1 MKKLLKLFLVY
12 ISIIII
18 IPNVNAFKVGE
29 EFEVKTYSFGNK
41 SSVGFPYD
49 YSMTSATQKTT
60 EISFEAY
67 CLDRN
72 KKGPTG
78 EVAFIV
84 DRVMPDQTS
93 KNVAK
98 YDYASINIIN
108 SSASYEEK
116 NLAIRFLTDVIMG
129 YSDTKINAPSY
140 YEQEV
145 AALSVFLKDSEF
157 ADAYNKFTNNKVI
170 KATTNYKGEI
180 DLLNGVKTILKDG
193 LNFAANIME
202 QNQGITKISE
212 GNEGTVEKT
221 TSGGYNTYKKI
232 VSIKLDIYSI
242 TGEGDNEYFKIM
254 SQPIIEANNGA
265 TVTMLGVSESFI
277 DSENGWSSISVGE
290 DLSKRLS
297 GRKGTLYLGFLVE
310 VTTPEENDSIEE
322 EQSEEDCSVKIK
334 IEYEY
339 TSPYSGAVLAHS
351 NSAYKQTTQRFMIA
365 STDPIHGDFTLDTSL
380 CSKTSCDPTI
390 AVPTICE
397 PGEDNKVNEKGLVE
411 YEFREAYN
419 ADTGEY
425 NIKKCLLKK
434 NSNDIADNS
443 YKYIDS
449 DNAEMV
455 RDNPY
460 CEVKCKEDY
469 KFGVPYKKTTES
481 GRYFQIGASIKGEQ
495 DCYTTKL
502 DYNKYTEDIVK
513 KQKEII
519 DTYNKWLEN
528 YENHIKLGWSKD
540 GSMTCSPTR
549 CTTDEEDGSCH
560 SSGSS
565 YHGDF
570 MKVVHSNS
578 FYNAVINKGDVWTLS
593 VTPTSK
599 GTKRF
604 GIFTDTARC
613 SDSCSRTG
621 TCKREK
627 TAEEDWQDQDS
638 TFQSNILSA
647 KRKLKNL
654 IEQLRQIVDKYNSCV
669 ADHNYASKQEDRSNA
684 YGNSAFWDMVY
695 IYDPEVYYSYDEP
708 EPNNKNINKW
718 IEQVQSLSCDNGT
731 CDVMVSSD
739 ELITAEKCSDK
750 GSVKCN
756 TSSSITDI
764 DENTHPSTWYCIG
777 EVDNEY
783 KKCDGEE
790 RSNTLTTDDYNVEYH
805 WMVLDDD
812 LNTGVDGVVHIG
824 NNLKNSKHLV
834 TKVDYVHK
842 IAESKGSYTTARV
855 YFSGHDD
862 GDIKIE
868 NANEIENYDLID
880 GLPVSINTPQ
890 GVYNYTLTLK
900 NIGTYY
906 NTTPE
911 MGRIFDDE
919 GNTMSN
925 KYIDKG
931 IRPSATKENGT
942 EVKGNEYVCTY
953 EVSANECTDS
963 KGTKHYKT
971 ECNLENE
978 TWDECKQRLC
988 PNSAGP
994 YCVHDSDGYYVCD
1007 NNYYD
1012 SSCRKQSSREAA
1024 LSEVGCTIG
1033 KPCEK
1038 NYNCCPNCTVECIGE
1053 CVIKS
1058 ECTGN
1063 DCKTDPTVAAKPQ
1076 FNFKPISPGNIF
1088 PTDRE
1093 IGYNWDIS
1101 GKYSNSL
1108 VARKAKDTRE
1118 EITARANDVSSETE
1132 TGNNIPKVED
1142 YSLKVT
1148 MDTNMINKIREY
1160 NQEQGTYNNDTM
1172 TCKDY
1177 VLTKYGT
1184 DEEGCKKAGYSF
1196 VNDKCIMSNI
1206 FCYSD
1211 FVDKLLDG
1219 DFGGEVDMTNQEG
1232 RTKAKEEFNKQ
1243 YSGITGTLDNVITN
1257 DYWTIYSFTTLDTNG
1272 DGIPDVG
1279 PSWK

>member
-1 MKKLLKLFLVY
+1 MKKLLKLFLIY

-29 EFEVKTYSFGNK
+29 EFNVHLYK
-41 SSVGFPYD
+41 SKLPSNVGFPFN
-49 YSMTSATQKTT
+49 YSTTSATSNGK
-60 EISFEAY
+60 SFEAF
-67 CLDRN
+67 CLERN
-72 KKGPTG
+72 KKGPTTPTKYVV
-78 EVAFIV
+78 E
-84 DRVMPDQTS
+84 RLMPSQIS

-98 YDYASINIIN
+98 FDYASINIIN
-108 SSASYEEK
+108 SKKTDSYEEK

-129 YSDTKINAPSY
+129 YSDTKHKAPKY

-145 AALSVFLKDSEF
+145 AAISEFLKDSEF
-157 ADAYNKFTNNKVI
+157 ASAYNKYTNKVI
-170 KATTNYKGEI
+170 KSTTNYSGNIESLK
-180 DLLNGVKTILKDG
+180 NVKNILKDG
-193 LNFAANIME
+193 LNFAADIME
-202 QNQGITKISE
+202 QNQGITKVSKGEE
-212 GNEGTVEKT
+212 GQVQKESNN
-221 TSGGYNTYKKI
+221 GYNIYKKI
-232 VSIKLDIYSI
+232 VAIKLDIYNI
-242 TGEGDNEYFKIM
+242 TGKGNDEYFKII
-254 SQPIIEANNGA
+254 SQPIIEASNGG
-265 TVTMLGVSESFI
+265 TLKMLGVSKSFI
-277 DSENGWSSISVGE
+277 NNENGWENINVGE
-290 DLSKRLS
+290 DLSKKLE
-297 GRKGTLYLGFLVE
+297 GRKGTLYLGFLVSL
-310 VTTPEENDSIEE
+310 VTEEQNDIVEE
-322 EQSEEDCSVKIK
+322 ETDEDCTVKIK
-334 IEYEY
+334 INYEY
-339 TSPYSGAVLAHS
+339 TSPYSGAILKHS
-351 NSAYKQTTQRFMIA
+351 NSLYKQTTQKFMIA
-365 STDPIHGDFTLDTSL
+365 STDPINSDFTLNTTL
-380 CSKTSCDPTI
+380 CSEVTCDPTI
-390 AVPTICE
+390 SVPTLCE
-397 PGEDNKVNEKGLVE
+397 PGEDEKINEDGLIE

-419 ADTGEY
+419 SDTGKY

-443 YKYIDS
+443 YKYIDR

-469 KFGVPYKKTTES
+469 KFGVPYKKTTEA
-481 GRYFQIGASIKGEQ
+481 GRYFQISTSIKGEQ

-502 DYNKYTEDIVK
+502 DYSKYSEDIVK
-513 KQKEII
+513 KQVEII
-519 DTYNKWLEN
+519 ETYNDWLEN
-528 YENHIKLGWSKD
+528 YENHIKLNWSYA
-540 GSMTCSPTR
+540 GNMRCSSDH
-549 CTTDEEDGSCH
+549 CYKNLDDDSCH
-560 SSGSS
+560 SIGSIYGS
-565 YHGDF
+565 Y
-570 MKVVHSNS
+570 MKVVHSNN
-578 FYNAVINKGDVWTLS
+578 FLDPVINKGDVWTLS
-593 VTPTSK
+593 VNNTSI

-604 GIFTDTARC
+604 GKFKNDATCDSNC
-613 SDSCSRTG
+613 SKSG
-621 TCKREK
+621 ECKVEK
-627 TAEEDWQDQDS
+627 TAEQDWQDQDS
-638 TFQSNILSA
+638 TFKKKIQSA
-647 KRKLKNL
+647 KSKLKGL
-654 IEQLRQIVDKYNSCV
+654 LEELRQIVDKYNSCA
-669 ADHNYASKQEDRSNA
+669 ADHNYASKQEDKSQKF
-684 YGNSAFWDMVY
+684 GQKAFWDMVY

-739 ELITAEKCSDK
+739 ELITAEKCSNN

-790 RSNTLTTDDYNVEYH
+790 KSNTLTTDDYNVEYH
-805 WMVLDDD
+805 WMVLDED
-812 LNTGVDGVVHIG
+812 LNTDVNAVVNIG
-824 NNLKNSKHLV
+824 NNLKISKHLI

-842 IAESKGSYTTARV
+842 IAESKGNYTTARV

-862 GDIKIE
+862 GDILIE
-868 NANEIENYDLID
+868 NTDKIENYDLVD

-906 NTTPE
+906 SDTPV

-919 GNTMSN
+919 GKTMSN
-925 KYIDKG
+925 LYIEKG
-931 IRPSATKENGT
+931 IRPSATKENDD
-942 EVKGNEYVCTY
+942 EIKGNEYVCTY

-978 TWDECKQRLC
+978 TWDQCKERLC
-988 PNSAGP
+988 PISNGP

-1012 SSCRKQSSREAA
+1012 SSCQKQGSREEA

-1033 KPCEK
+1033 EPCEK

-1076 FNFKPISPGNIF
+1076 FNFKPISPGNMF

-1118 EITARANDVSSETE
+1118 EITARANDVTSETE
-1132 TGNNIPKVED
+1132 TGNNIPIVED

-1148 MDTNMINKIREY
+1148 MDTNMINKIRQY

-1177 VLTKYGT
+1177 ILTKYGT

-1232 RTKAKEEFNKQ
+1232 RTKAKETFNKQ
-1243 YSGITGTLDNVITN
+1243 YTGITGTLDNVITN